1 MTRLILG
8 RLSPPFSTRS
18 WVEFLGKRGERDD
31 NYPRRVSRAMRFK
44 WVAASFERR
53 PT

>member
-8 RLSPPFSTRS
+8 RLSPPPSPPVPG
-18 WVEFLGKRGERDD
+18 WNFLEREERDD